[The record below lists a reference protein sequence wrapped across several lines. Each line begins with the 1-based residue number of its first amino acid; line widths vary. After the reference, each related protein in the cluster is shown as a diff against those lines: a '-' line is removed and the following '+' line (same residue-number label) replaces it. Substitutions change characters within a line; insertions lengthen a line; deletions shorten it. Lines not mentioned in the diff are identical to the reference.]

1 LTPYWEEPGIT
12 IYHGDCRE
20 ILPQLE
26 AESIITDPIWP
37 NCEHVFPGID
47 AFALLHSALELAHP
61 AVRRVAVH
69 LGCMSDPRFLLAV
82 PTRWPYL
89 RTCYLEYAAISYL
102 GRILRDA
109 DVGYVFGDAPDSKEG
124 ARVIPGRMLATRN
137 DHTLNR
143 GWGKH
148 RQKDF
153 DGKLSDL
160 KHPATRHIQHVRWL
174 CKWLGGGSVLDP
186 FAGCGT
192 TALACKSI
200 GVQCTLVEL
209 EERYC
214 EIAAKRLSQ
223 GVLDLQELAT

>member
-1 LTPYWEEPGIT
+1 MAVTPYYDHGGIT

-20 ILPQLE
+20 ILAGLE
-26 AESIITDPIWP
+26 AESIITDPVWP

-47 AFALLHSALELAHP
+47 AFALLSSALELAAP
-61 AVRRVAVH
+61 SIRRVAVH

-82 PTRWPYL
+82 PTRWRYL

-109 DVGYVFGDAPDSKEG
+109 DVAFVFGDAPDSKEG

-148 RQKDF
+148 RQRDF
-153 DGKLSDL
+153 SDKLSDL

-174 CKWLGGGSVLDP
+174 CKWLGGKSVLDP

-192 TALACKSI
+192 TGLACKSM
-200 GVQCTLVEL
+200 GLPCTLIEL

-223 GVLDLQELAT
+223 EVFTFA